1 MFFQNPAKT
10 FRPALCAAA
19 AVVVALTAGCTA
31 PDVSTPQPPTPD
43 TPSAAS
49 AAAPSAGDPWRP
61 AVHLSAERNWINDP
75 NGLVYENGTYH
86 AFYQHN
92 PHGNSWGN
100 MSWGHSTSTD
110 LVHWTQQPVAMEASE
125 AEEIFSGSI
134 VLDKDNASGLGS
146 AGDPPMVALY
156 TSAYG
161 KGGARPAGIQ
171 AQSLAYSLDHG
182 KSWQKYK
189 GNPVLDLAPSSKNF
203 RDPKLTWYE
212 PGKYW
217 VMTTVVADAQVVKLF
232 KSTDLLHW
240 EFLSD
245 FSGVGA
251 QGGLWEVPELLQM
264 DVAGGGNDNGS
275 GLKKWVMLLSIN
287 PGGIAGGSGMQY
299 FVGEFDG
306 RKFTAENAAAPG
318 APLSDSQWLDYG
330 ADFYAANSINGAPG
344 GKPVLLGWM
353 GNWDY
358 AQHVPTTPWRGAMA
372 VPRELELVRDG
383 GRYALRSGIA
393 GAAAEALGRA
403 AGGEVRRKDLTVA
416 GSAEPGF
423 EPLGGDF
430 SARTQLL
437 DVELEPGEA
446 SEAGLVLR
454 GSADGKRGLRISYE
468 RGTGTLKVDRSEAG
482 TSNFSPLFSPYHQA
496 RVPLKD
502 GKVRLR
508 ILLDSSSVEVFTPEG
523 TVAITDAFYPA
534 WDDTE
539 TLAFSRGGRAKVTI
553 ASTRVAS

>member
-1 MFFQNPAKT
+1 MLLQNPFKT
-10 FRPALCAAA
+10 LRPALCAAA
-19 AVVVALTAGCTA
+19 AVVVALSAGCTGPKPA
-31 PDVSTPQPPTPD
+31 TPD
-43 TPSAAS
+43 APPAVSS
-49 AAAPSAGDPWRP
+49 AAPSAQDPWRP
-61 AVHLSAERNWINDP
+61 AVHLTAERNWINDP

-92 PHGNSWGN
+92 PHGNFWGN

-110 LVHWTQQPVAMEASE
+110 LIHWTQQPVAMEASE
-125 AEEIFSGSI
+125 AEEIFSGAI
-134 VLDKDNASGLGS
+134 VLDKENASGLGT
-146 AGDPPMVALY
+146 AGNQPMVALY

-161 KGGARPAGIQ
+161 KGGARPAGVQ

-189 GNPVLDLAPSSKNF
+189 GNPVLDLAPSNNNF
-203 RDPKLTWYE
+203 RDPKITWYE
-212 PGKYW
+212 PGGYW

-240 EFLSD
+240 DHLSD

-264 DVAGGGNDNGS
+264 DVAGGN

-299 FVGEFDG
+299 FVGDFDG
-306 RKFTAENAAAPG
+306 RTFTAENAAKPG
-318 APLSDSQWLDYG
+318 APLTDSQWLDYG
-330 ADFYAANSINGAPG
+330 ADYYAANSISGAPG

-358 AQHVPTTPWRGAMA
+358 AQDVPTTPWRGAMA
-372 VPRELELVRDG
+372 VPRELELLRDG

-393 GAAAEALGRA
+393 AAASGALGEA
-403 AGGEVRRKDLTVA
+403 AGGEVRRRNLTVDGA
-416 GSAEPGF
+416 A

-430 SARTQLL
+430 TVRSQLL

-446 SEAGLVLR
+446 AETGLVLR

-468 RGTGTLKVDRSEAG
+468 RATGTLKVDRSRAG
-482 TSNFSPLFSPYHQA
+482 TGNFSRLFSPYHQA
-496 RVPLKD
+496 KVPLRD
-502 GKVRLR
+502 GKLRLR
-508 ILLDSSSVEVFTPEG
+508 ILLDSSSVEVFTPDS
-523 TVAITDAFYPA
+523 TVAISDTFFPA

-539 TLAFSRGGRAKVTI
+539 TLAFSRGGAAEV
-553 ASTRVAS
+553 RVSSAAP

>member
-1 MFFQNPAKT
+1 MLFQNPLKT

-31 PDVSTPQPPTPD
+31 STSENPTTAAPP
-43 TPSAAS
+43 AAS
-49 AAAPSAGDPWRP
+49 AAAPSASDPWRP

-110 LVHWTQQPVAMEASE
+110 LIHWTQQPVAMEASE

-134 VLDKDNASGLGS
+134 VLDTHNASGLGT
-146 AGDPPMVALY
+146 AGNPPMVALY

-161 KGGARPAGIQ
+161 KGGARPAGVQ
-171 AQSLAYSLDHG
+171 AQSLAYSLNHG
-182 KSWQKYK
+182 KSWRKYK
-189 GNPVLDLAPSSKNF
+189 GNPVLDLAPSSRNF
-203 RDPKLTWYE
+203 RDPKITWYE

-264 DVAGGGNDNGS
+264 DVAGS
-275 GLKKWVMLLSIN
+275 SAKKWVMLLSIN

-299 FVGEFDG
+299 FVGDFDG
-306 RKFTAENAAAPG
+306 RKFTAENAAPPG
-318 APLSDSQWLDYG
+318 APLSDNQWLDYG

-393 GAAAEALGRA
+393 TAADEALGKA
-403 AGGEVRRKDLTVA
+403 AAGEVRRKDLTVS
-416 GSAEPGF
+416 GSFESLGDGF
-423 EPLGGDF
+423 G
-430 SARTQLL
+430 ARTQLL
-437 DVELEPGEA
+437 DVEIEPGGA

-468 RGTGTLKVDRSEAG
+468 RESGTLKVDRSEAG
-482 TSNFSPLFSPYHQA
+482 TDNFSPLFSPYHQA

-502 GKVRLR
+502 GKLRLR
-508 ILLDSSSVEVFTPEG
+508 ILLDSSSLEVFTPEG
-523 TVAITDAFYPA
+523 TVTITDTFYPA

-539 TLAFSRGGRAKVTI
+539 TQAFSRGGQATLRI
-553 ASTRVAS
+553 SSTSL

>member
-1 MFFQNPAKT
+1 MLFQKLLLFQNPLKT
-10 FRPALCAAA
+10 LRPALCAAA

-31 PDVSTPQPPTPD
+31 PSSTEPPTAD
-43 TPSAAS
+43 TPPAAS
-49 AAAPSAGDPWRP
+49 AAAPSPGDPWRP
-61 AVHLSAERNWINDP
+61 AVHLSADRNWINDP
-75 NGLVYENGTYH
+75 NGLVYEDGTYH

-92 PHGNSWGN
+92 PRGNSWGN

-110 LVHWTQQPVAMEASE
+110 LIHWTQQPVAMEASE

-134 VLDKDNASGLGS
+134 VLDKDNASGLGT
-146 AGDPPMVALY
+146 AENPPMVALY

-161 KGGARPAGIQ
+161 KGGARPSGIQ

-240 EFLSD
+240 DHLSD

-251 QGGLWEVPELLQM
+251 QGGLWEVPELMQM
-264 DVAGGGNDNGS
+264 DVAGGN

-287 PGGIAGGSGMQY
+287 PGAIAGGSGMQY

-306 RKFTAENAAAPG
+306 RTFTAENAAAPN

-330 ADFYAANSINGAPG
+330 ADFYAANSISGAPG

-372 VPRELELVRDG
+372 VPRELELVSDG

-393 GAAAEALGRA
+393 GAAAEALGKA
-403 AGGEVRRKDLTVA
+403 ADSEVRRKDLTIT
-416 GSAEPGF
+416 GSTEPGYAS
-423 EPLGGDF
+423 LGGDF
-430 SARTQLL
+430 AARSQLL
-437 DVELEPGEA
+437 DVELEPGTA

-454 GSADGKRGLRISYE
+454 GSADGTRGLRISYE
-468 RGTGTLKVDRSEAG
+468 RDTGTLKVDRSGGG
-482 TSNFSPLFSPYHQA
+482 TDNFSPLFSPYHQA
-496 RVPLKD
+496 PVALKD
-502 GKVRLR
+502 GKLRLR
-508 ILLDSSSVEVFTPEG
+508 ILLDSSSVEVFTPDG
-523 TVAITDAFYPA
+523 TVAMTDTFFPA

-539 TLAFSRGGRAKVTI
+539 TLAFSRGGHAKATV
-553 ASTRVAS
+553 ASTHL